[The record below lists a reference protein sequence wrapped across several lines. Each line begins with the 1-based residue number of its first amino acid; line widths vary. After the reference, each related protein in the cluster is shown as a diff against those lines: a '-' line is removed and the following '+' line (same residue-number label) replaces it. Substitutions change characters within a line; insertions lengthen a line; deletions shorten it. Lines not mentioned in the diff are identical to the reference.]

1 VNVVAELI
9 PSGPSEIPLWVKLAF
24 TAFLG
29 LLVPAYWRRYG
40 PANFL
45 WFSDIALIGTA
56 VALWLESALLASMM
70 AVGVLLP
77 ELGWNLSFFG
87 RLLFGFR
94 VIGLADYMFDARRPL
109 WLRGLSL
116 FHVVLPVLLLWLMSR
131 LGYDARALVIQTLL
145 GWIVLSA
152 TWLLTEPAK
161 NINWVFGPNAAGRP
175 RRAAAPW
182 LALAMLLFPL
192 CAFLPAHVLLEALFG
207 AP

>member
-1 VNVVAELI
+1 M
-9 PSGPSEIPLWVKLAF
+9 PSGPSEIPLWVKLAY

-29 LLVPAYWRRYG
+29 LLVPVYWRKYG

-56 VALWLESALLASMM
+56 IALWVESALLASMM

-77 ELGWNLSFFG
+77 ELGWNMGFFG
-87 RLLFGFR
+87 RLLFGIR
-94 VIGLADYMFDARRPL
+94 VTGLADYMFDSRLAL

-116 FHVVLPVLLLWLMSR
+116 FHVILPLLLLWLMSR
-131 LGYDARALVIQTLL
+131 LGYDPRALVLQTLL
-145 GWIVLSA
+145 AWMVLPA
-152 TWLLTEPAK
+152 TWLLTDSAK
-161 NINWVFGPNAAGRP
+161 NINWVFGPSARGRP
-175 RRAAAPW
+175 RRATAPW

-192 CAFLPAHVLLEALFG
+192 CAFVPAHFLLDALFR